1 MKYRYK
7 IAALL
12 AAVTLT
18 SCTIDII
25 GPDGPGRDIDT
36 PRTIAVSFAP
46 QTKSALS
53 KEDGLAPEFQPG
65 DKILVSNGRNYD
77 TRPIDFD
84 HNGGASFTTDL
95 TGELIAVYPAK
106 AAILKGSEITGV
118 SVPSLQTG
126 RFEEANIAKAKIP
139 EGASKAYFENQTAVL
154 KFYVDAS
161 IGVNAI
167 EISSD
172 KLPIA
177 DNESLVIHVKNDVAL
192 DQVTDDPMHRIAYVA
207 VLPGK
212 FTQLT
217 FISYTKTQAEV
228 KRVFNN
234 VSLPASTLANVF
246 IPYYIPVNVS
256 KDSKP
261 EYQYWAYCNLGA
273 FLPEEPGHYFTWG
286 NTYGYVPKNYEEDED
301 DVEWFLPSGE
311 PAPVGG
317 FTNDN
322 YTKTQGSKLTGN
334 ITAENDAATVAL
346 GGKWRMPAKSEFDAL
361 VSATTW
367 TASGWEEIYGKRG
380 KYFVDKD
387 GSRIFLP
394 TTGNVYADEM
404 QYTRQEAHYWSSV
417 LSTEGQNQAYGLYY
431 WGTPSISS
439 TYRYNGCPIRPIYG
453 DPLPEGNG
461 LEANKYNEGPT
472 L

>member
-1 MKYRYK
+1 MKKIYK
-7 IAALL
+7 IAMLL
-12 AAVTLT
+12 AAVALNA
-18 SCTIDII
+18 CTIDII

-46 QTKSALS
+46 QSKTALGQ
-53 KEDGLAPEFQPG
+53 DGVTPEFESG
-65 DKILVSNGRNYD
+65 DEILVSNGKYCEQ
-77 TRPIDFD
+77 RPINFD
-84 HNGGASFTTDL
+84 HNGNASFTTEL
-95 TGELIAVYPAK
+95 SGALIAVYPAT
-106 AAILKGSEITGV
+106 AAKLNGSQIEGV
-118 SVPSLQTG
+118 LVPSSQTG
-126 RFEEANIAKAKIP
+126 RFKDANIAMAKIKD
-139 EGASKAYFENQTAVL
+139 GAHEATFENKTAVL

-161 IGVNAI
+161 IGVNSI

-172 KLPIA
+172 KFPIA

-192 DQVTDDPMHRIAYVA
+192 DQITDDPTHRIAYVA

-212 FTQLT
+212 FTQLK

-234 VSLPASTLANVF
+234 VSLPANTLANVF

-261 EYQYWAYCNLGA
+261 EYQYWSYCNLGA

-311 PAPVGG
+311 PAPAGG

-322 YTKTQGSKLTGN
+322 YAQTNGSSLTGN

-367 TASGWEEIYGKRG
+367 TDSGWEEIYGKRG

-394 TTGNVYADEM
+394 TTGNVCADEL
-404 QYTRQEAHYWSSV
+404 QYPRHEAHYWSSV

-431 WGTPSISS
+431 WSTPSISS
-439 TYRYNGCPIRPIYG
+439 TPRYHGCPIRPIYG
-453 DPLPEGNG
+453 DPVAGDTG
-461 LEANKYNEGPT
+461 LDINSYINGPT